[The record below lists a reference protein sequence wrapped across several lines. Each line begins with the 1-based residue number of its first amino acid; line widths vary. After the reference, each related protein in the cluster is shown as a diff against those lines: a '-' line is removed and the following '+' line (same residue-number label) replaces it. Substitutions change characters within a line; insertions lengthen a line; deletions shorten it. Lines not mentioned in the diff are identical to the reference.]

1 MGNCFS
7 NAARDNQK
15 LVQYE
20 QTAVKREQEIRK
32 LKMDKRKLKNLLM
45 CHCKQNDKVYAR

>member
-1 MGNCFS
+1 MGICVS
-7 NAARDNQK
+7 KAARDNQR

-45 CHCKQNDKVYAR
+45 CHCKHNDKVYAR